1 MKKSILSLVV
11 STVLSTSALATSDP
25 GATTYMLD
33 GNELVEKFDDNFE
46 VRYSKLAALPAA
58 CNSKA
63 PKAITEKHSNQPP
76 ANIQG
81 YWESKDSAL
90 IGNDSA
96 KTGNS
101 ALHIRATGQL
111 DMYITYDK
119 ECEAFSMG
127 ELDGNKLTQEVPA
140 PIETE
145 TQAVV
150 LNALDKQLLWSNVDG
165 YSTDGKTSKSA
176 SAWLLDKSTTAI
188 PGSCKLNEKLP
199 TTQKSSNNP
208 TAALVGIWKTQ
219 GLAADTDPTSYKELF
234 IVTSEGYLATASLYD
249 GQCESRYI
257 GETNGNIYQK

>member
-1 MKKSILSLVV
+1 MKTTVSILSLVV
-11 STVLSTSALATSDP
+11 SAVLSTSALATSDP
-25 GATTYMLD
+25 GVTTYALD
-33 GNELVEKFDDNFE
+33 GSELVEKFDDNFE

-58 CNSKA
+58 CNGKA
-63 PKAITEKHSNQPP
+63 PKAITEKHQTQPP
-76 ANIQG
+76 SNIQG
-81 YWESKDSAL
+81 YWKSKESME
-90 IGNDSA
+90 
-96 KTGNS
+96 TGS
-101 ALHIRATGQL
+101 STLHIRATGQA

-150 LNALDKQLLWSNVDG
+150 LNALGKQLLWSNVDG

-176 SAWLLDKSTTAI
+176 SAWLLDKSTTAL
-188 PGSCKLNEKLP
+188 PGSCKLSEKLP

-208 TAALVGIWKTQ
+208 TAALVGTWQYQSLDMGIAENT
-219 GLAADTDPTSYKELF
+219 LPAEYKELF